1 MSFAFDFAAGDF
13 VVKDGKVQKSDDIR
27 VWIEKI
33 LRTQK
38 GRYMIYKG
46 TNFGVNIEDLIVGSN
61 LPLSFIESEIKRE
74 VEDALMQNPRV
85 KSVRN
90 LKIINRN
97 TVEFEVDYDET
108 RDTFTAII

>member
-1 MSFAFDFAAGDF
+1 MSFAFDFECGDF
-13 VVKDGKVQKSDDIR
+13 VVKDGRVVKSDDIR
-27 VWIEKI
+27 IWIEKI

-38 GRYMIYKG
+38 GRFRIYEN
-46 TNFGVNIEDLIVGSN
+46 TSYGVDIEDLIIGNN

-74 VEDALMQNPRV
+74 VEAALLQNPRI
-85 KSVRN
+85 KAVRN

-108 RDTFTAII
+108 RDTFSFAL